1 MSKKIYL
8 FSLVLLALTFTACS
22 ETEEAGRY
30 DNWQARSEAFIDS
43 IANVYN
49 SAENKALPDNDP
61 EKLHAYKD
69 PTNNQMLYVKKIS
82 KDENSSQKKPLY
94 TSTVS
99 AYYRMTY
106 FNGDVVQQNF
116 NGIKPSN
123 YDSPSKFSLDGL
135 ITGWSYTLMHMT
147 EGELW
152 TLYIPYQSGYGSG
165 TTSKKSQRQQPC
177 TYKCRTCFSHPAVSF
192 RPPQGNSIKQLHD
205 CIMASSRIRSFTS
218 MPFGQ

>member
-22 ETEEAGRY
+22 ETEETGRY
-30 DNWQARSEAFIDS
+30 DNWRARSEAFIDS
-43 IANVYN
+43 IANVYAGQQN
-49 SAENKALPDNDP
+49 GSITVTD
-61 EKLHAYKD
+61 EKERLYPFTDLTNGQTIYAKKRISRDGVKD
-69 PTNNQMLYVKKIS
+69 
-82 KDENSSQKKPLY
+82 DDKPVY
-94 TSTVS
+94 TSKVS

-123 YDSPSKFSLDGL
+123 YDSPSKFSLDGV

-165 TTSKKSQRQQPC
+165 TSEDGSLQP
-177 TYKCRTCFSHPAVSF
+177 YSALVYNVKLDKIVE
-192 RPPQGNSIKQLHD
+192 L
-205 CIMASSRIRSFTS
+205 
-218 MPFGQ
+218 

>member
-22 ETEEAGRY
+22 ETEEVSRY

-49 SAENKALPDNDP
+49 SPENKALPDTDP
-61 EKLHAYKD
+61 EKLYAFED
-69 PTNNQMLYVKKIS
+69 ETNEQMIYVKKV
-82 KDENSSQKKPLY
+82 QKGDGTEYPVY

-99 AYYRMTY
+99 AYYRMSY

-116 NGIKPSN
+116 TGTEPT
-123 YDSPSKFSLDGL
+123 KFDTPAEFNLDGV
-135 ITGWSYTLMHMT
+135 ISGWSYTLVHMKA
-147 EGELW
+147 GDFW

-165 TTSKKSQRQQPC
+165 TGSDGSLQAYSALVYNVKLDKIVER
-177 TYKCRTCFSHPAVSF
+177 
-192 RPPQGNSIKQLHD
+192 
-205 CIMASSRIRSFTS
+205 
-218 MPFGQ
+218 